1 MKVVFTGGGTGG
13 HFYPIIAVAE
23 EIRAVARER
32 RLLTPQLHYLA
43 PNAFD
48 QEALFENEI
57 SFEKIPAGKWRRYF
71 SLQNFTDLFV
81 TGTGF
86 LMALFALYR
95 IYPDLVFSKGGFAS
109 VPVTMAAR
117 VLGIPVMI
125 HESDAKPGRANL
137 MASNYAFRIGVAFD
151 SAIPYFPKKA
161 QGKVARTGVPIR
173 RAITSPEVAGAKE
186 ELGLDASVPTILILG
201 GSSGAK
207 AINDVVASSLPE
219 LVKDANI
226 IHQTGKDN
234 IQGAVGL
241 AKVLLE
247 GNPHAGR
254 YHPFAYLNVLA
265 MRRSA
270 GAADLIISRAGI
282 TTIAEIALWKKPSI
296 LIPIPENISHD
307 QRMNAYAYA
316 HTGAAIVLEQGN
328 ISPNLL
334 VSEVRRLL
342 ADKELRATMSAKG
355 EAFASL
361 DAAKIIAN
369 EIIAIGLS
377 HEAQ

>member
-23 EIRAVARER
+23 EIRAQARDR
-32 RLLTPQLHYLA
+32 RLLMPQMHYLA
-43 PNAFD
+43 PSAFD

-57 SFEKIPAGKWRRYF
+57 AFERIPAGKWRRYF

-81 TGTGF
+81 TASGF
-86 LMALFALYR
+86 VMALFALYR
-95 IYPDLVFSKGGFAS
+95 IYPDIVFSKGGFAS
-109 VPVTMAAR
+109 VPVVLAAKT
-117 VLGIPVMI
+117 LGIPVMI

-137 MASNYAFRIGVAFD
+137 MASKFAFRIGVAFD
-151 SAIPYFPKKA
+151 SAIPYFPKKVH
-161 QGKVARTGVPIR
+161 GKIARTGVPIR
-173 RAITSPEVAGAKE
+173 RAVAQLETAGAHE
-186 ELGLDASVPTILILG
+186 ELGLAAGIPTILILG

-234 IQGAVGL
+234 IKEVESL

-247 GNPHAGR
+247 KSEYADR
-254 YHPFAYLNVLA
+254 YHPFAYLNTLA
-265 MRRSA
+265 IRRSA

-282 TTIAEIALWKKPSI
+282 TTIAEIALWKKPAI
-296 LIPIPENISHD
+296 LIPIPENVSHD

-316 HTGAAIVLEQGN
+316 HTGAAIVLEQSN

-342 ADKELRATMSAKG
+342 SDVELRKQMSAKSDS
-355 EAFASL
+355 FSSL
-361 DAAKIIAN
+361 DAAKIIAG